1 MPVGTKKQV
10 EINGD
15 IIMAVITVL
24 EMTNKGYKGGT
35 QALLEDLASTES
47 CTALI
52 KMYPGVQIPQCL
64 LYGERSNA
72 LFIIILYN

>member
-24 EMTNKGYKGGT
+24 EMTNKGYKGVLSHCSKIWLRPKV
-35 QALLEDLASTES
+35 A
-47 CTALI
+47 
-52 KMYPGVQIPQCL
+52 PH
-64 LYGERSNA
+64 
-72 LFIIILYN
+72 